1 MENSIWFAGVILAI
15 IAGLFLIASII
26 IFFVLDISSL
36 IKDKSGKLEQRQI
49 EEIRRSKSLYSK
61 KSKVNVFEDLE
72 KKAKFKRGNTQALR
86 IKTEVKPTP
95 VVNTDTT
102 VLNKSIKK
110 VNPNF
115 IIEKNIVVVGT
126 NEVIW
131 LVKRK

>member
-72 KKAKFKRGNTQALR
+72 KKAKFKRGNTQSLR

-126 NEVIW
+126 NEVI
-131 LVKRK
+131 

>member
-72 KKAKFKRGNTQALR
+72 KEAKFKRGNTQSLR

-126 NEVIW
+126 NEVI
-131 LVKRK
+131 

>member
-1 MENSIWFAGVILAI
+1 MGNSIWFAGVILAI

-72 KKAKFKRGNTQALR
+72 KKAKFKRGNTQSLR

-126 NEVIW
+126 NEVI
-131 LVKRK
+131 